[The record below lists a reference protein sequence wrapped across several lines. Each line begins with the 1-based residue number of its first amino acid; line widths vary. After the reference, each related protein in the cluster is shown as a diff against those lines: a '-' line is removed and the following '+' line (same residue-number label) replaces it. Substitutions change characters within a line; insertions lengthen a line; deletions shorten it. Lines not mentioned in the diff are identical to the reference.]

1 MPPAGAGNAGAA
13 GTAGSTGAAGITG
26 AAWITG
32 IAGNAGNAGKF
43 GFGER
48 CARGAGGVLA
58 LLGHGSKVAVPRPP
72 SGTGDPAA
80 P

>member
-13 GTAGSTGAAGITG
+13 GTAGSTGAAESTG

-32 IAGNAGNAGKF
+32 IAGNAGKF